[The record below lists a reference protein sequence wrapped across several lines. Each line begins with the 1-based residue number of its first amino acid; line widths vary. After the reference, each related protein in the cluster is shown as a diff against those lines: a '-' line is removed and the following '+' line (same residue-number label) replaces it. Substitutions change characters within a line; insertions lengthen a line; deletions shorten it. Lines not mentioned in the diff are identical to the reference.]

1 MNKMKIVAQ
10 SVAVPKGNYVH
21 LAYLSA
27 AQLNEDAITVMF
39 VLVGVGAVAAYLL
52 VKLFKKLF

>member
-1 MNKMKIVAQ
+1 MRIVAQ

-21 LAYLSA
+21 LAYISA
-27 AQLNEDAITVMF
+27 AQPDEGAVAVLF
-39 VLVGVGAVAAYLL
+39 VLAGIGAVAAYLL